1 VSIKIDKEFQSLIPP
16 LTADEFRQ
24 LEENILH
31 DGIRDPFVVW
41 PQENGDSILIDGH
54 NRFEISAKHSG
65 IQFKILSKEF
75 KDRDEAKQW
84 IILNQFGRR
93 NLSTYDRSVLALKL
107 KPLIAAEAKERM
119 TLAPHKK
126 AERDKEIQ
134 EIWDSYDFD
143 TARNLVAAK
152 KQAYAHE
159 DRAKTTAPEKYIYFA
174 RFDSDKA
181 KVGSSVNPDERV
193 KQLSVSCP
201 DISLIEAVPYG
212 EGAAKHENSL
222 KTKYSQYRIGNE
234 CYQCSDQ
241 VLSEMIAFTR
251 KEAKRKDNTDYKLAS
266 IAGVSH
272 DTIHKVETI
281 ENSGNEYIKQ
291 AVQSGDISINRGY
304 RDIKG
309 LNTKSPRQL
318 HKDYIKSVK
327 QEREEFQEKKDAG
340 IVSVKDVA
348 KDRENAETIAHELWS
363 RLAKAGK
370 PIADI
375 YMEMREQEINIKEM
389 ANILTNSET
398 ESLKSRI
405 QMWIYQLNQILEVI
419 ES

>member
-1 VSIKIDKEFQSLIPP
+1 MSIKIDKEFESLIPP
-16 LTADEFRQ
+16 LSADEIDQ
-24 LEENILH
+24 LEKNILS
-31 DGIRDPFVVW
+31 DGIRDPLVVW
-41 PQENGDSILIDGH
+41 PQGDGDSILVDGH
-54 NRFEISAKHSG
+54 NRWKIAAKNSG
-65 IQFKILSKEF
+65 VPFKILQKEF

-93 NLSTYDRSVLALKL
+93 NLSAYDRSLLALKL
-107 KPLIAAEAKERM
+107 KPVIAKKAKEKLS
-119 TLAPHKK
+119 THTEQGYQK
-126 AERDKEIQ
+126 
-134 EIWDSYDFD
+134 
-143 TARNLVAAK
+143 
-152 KQAYAHE
+152 
-159 DRAKTTAPEKYIYFA
+159 
-174 RFDSDKA
+174 SDKA
-181 KVGSSVNPDERV
+181 VHTTEE
-193 KQLSVSCP
+193 L
-201 DISLIEAVPYG
+201 
-212 EGAAKHENSL
+212 AKL
-222 KTKYSQYRIGNE
+222 
-234 CYQCSDQ
+234 
-241 VLSEMIAFTR
+241 
-251 KEAKRKDNTDYKLAS
+251 
-266 IAGVSH
+266 AGVSH

-291 AVQSGDISINRGY
+291 AVQSGGISIDQGY
-304 RDIKG
+304 RDVKG

-318 HKDYIKSVK
+318 HKDYIESVK

-363 RLAKAGK
+363 RLAKVGK

>member
-1 VSIKIDKEFQSLIPP
+1 MSIKIDKEFQSLIPP

-31 DGIRDPFVVW
+31 DGIRDPLVVW
-41 PQENGDSILIDGH
+41 PQENGDNILIDGH

-75 KDRDEAKQW
+75 KDRDEAKAW
-84 IILNQFGRR
+84 IIRNQFGRR
-93 NLSTYDRSVLALKL
+93 NLSAYDRSVLALKL
-107 KPLIAAEAKERM
+107 KPIIEEKAKE
-119 TLAPHKK
+119 
-126 AERDKEIQ
+126 KEHIRKTTCQ
-134 EIWDSYDFD
+134 KSDESYD
-143 TARNLVAAK
+143 TK
-152 KQAYAHE
+152 KE
-159 DRAKTTAPEKYIYFA
+159 
-174 RFDSDKA
+174 
-181 KVGSSVNPDERV
+181 
-193 KQLSVSCP
+193 
-201 DISLIEAVPYG
+201 
-212 EGAAKHENSL
+212 
-222 KTKYSQYRIGNE
+222 
-234 CYQCSDQ
+234 
-241 VLSEMIAFTR
+241 
-251 KEAKRKDNTDYKLAS
+251 LAS

-291 AVQSGDISINRGY
+291 AVQSGDISINQGY
-304 RDIKG
+304 RDVKG

-318 HKDYIKSVK
+318 HKDYIESVK

-363 RLAKAGK
+363 RLAKVGK
-370 PIADI
+370 PIADV

-389 ANILTNSET
+389 TNILTNSET